1 MPKTTDTMSN
11 NNDWGVYQENTTPV
25 LWLHQEDPIEWSSE
39 DQAKDDMS
47 ESYATTLAGDLTNG
61 GTGSFAP
68 GRPKRKPPVHS

>member
-1 MPKTTDTMSN
+1 
-11 NNDWGVYQENTTPV
+11 
-25 LWLHQEDPIEWSSE
+25 
-39 DQAKDDMS
+39 MS

>member
-11 NNDWGVYQENTTPV
+11 NNDWGVYKEATDPV
-25 LWLHQEDPIEWSSE
+25 LWVKVEDPLELSSA
-39 DQAKDDMS
+39 DQAIDTMS

-61 GTGSFAP
+61 GTGSFAT